1 MKQKLFTLICLAM
14 GFSASAQLVN
24 QGGTIVI
31 ESGATLVVESDI
43 SNESSGT
50 ITNSG
55 IIEVEGDFDNTAGTL
70 TSVSGSTLKFTGAG
84 NSNFTAG
91 SHTVQ
96 NLTLA
101 KDAAGTVT
109 LLDDLTVTN
118 DILFENDNNQI
129 VVNGGHV
136 TILKISQLTGVD
148 PMSADENEFFVT
160 NGTGG
165 VTAPGLGNAAHFFP
179 VGNSVTTYNPVTI
192 TEAGTADDLTVR
204 VLADALTDGG
214 TGNALTENAV
224 AAAWEITE
232 VTPGGSDLTVEAGW
246 TTASDQLSNFDP
258 ANSAVLMHDGTE
270 YVTNGITF
278 DAATVNGVQSMNG
291 NSGFV
296 GFTGTRIFIV
306 GDDSFRDA
314 IMLDLK
320 TLISGP
326 YNSGSALMNDFLRTG
341 GHIPTDEP
349 YTSLSGFTH
358 VGGGGETAATVD
370 FDNPLDGD
378 DIVDWVFI
386 EVRDGTTPT
395 TVVQTQSALIQRDGD
410 IVDVDGESNI
420 TMEGLANGNYRI
432 AVRHRNHLGMIMPTA
447 QAISSSTPF
456 EFDFTIA
463 ANQGSGQPQLEIT
476 SGVFGLWSG
485 DANADGSINA
495 FDSNSLWRPQNGA
508 TYNYLNST
516 ADFNLD
522 ASVNAVDN
530 NAHWRVGN
538 GQTSS
543 IPN

>member
-1 MKQKLFTLICLAM
+1 M

-84 NSNFTAG
+84 NSNFTA
-91 SHTVQ
+91 
-96 NLTLA
+96 
-101 KDAAGTVT
+101 
-109 LLDDLTVTN
+109 
-118 DILFENDNNQI
+118 
-129 VVNGGHV
+129 
-136 TILKISQLTGVD
+136 
-148 PMSADENEFFVT
+148 
-160 NGTGG
+160 G

-358 VGGGGETAATVD
+358 VGGGG
-370 FDNPLDGD
+370 
-378 DIVDWVFI
+378 
-386 EVRDGTTPT
+386 
-395 TVVQTQSALIQRDGD
+395 
-410 IVDVDGESNI
+410 
-420 TMEGLANGNYRI
+420 
-432 AVRHRNHLGMIMPTA
+432 
-447 QAISSSTPF
+447 
-456 EFDFTIA
+456 
-463 ANQGSGQPQLEIT
+463 
-476 SGVFGLWSG
+476 
-485 DANADGSINA
+485 
-495 FDSNSLWRPQNGA
+495 
-508 TYNYLNST
+508 
-516 ADFNLD
+516 
-522 ASVNAVDN
+522 
-530 NAHWRVGN
+530 
-538 GQTSS
+538 
-543 IPN
+543 